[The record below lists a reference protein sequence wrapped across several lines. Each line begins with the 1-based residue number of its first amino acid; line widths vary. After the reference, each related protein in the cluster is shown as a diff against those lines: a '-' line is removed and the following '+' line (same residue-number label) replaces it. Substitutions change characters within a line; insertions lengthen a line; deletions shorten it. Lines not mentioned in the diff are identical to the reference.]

1 MAYIQSIRE
10 TGVIDVYFFVP
21 ITGKKVTL
29 VKVQS
34 LSSLLCQNLNNKKKT
49 YQEISSVANHHDG
62 FNVSIRMRA

>member
-1 MAYIQSIRE
+1 MAYIQSIRG

-29 VKVQS
+29 VKVS

-49 YQEISSVANHHDG
+49 YQKISVANHHDG

>member
-1 MAYIQSIRE
+1 MAYIQSIRG

-29 VKVQS
+29 VKVS

-49 YQEISSVANHHDG
+49 YQKISSVANHHDG

>member
-1 MAYIQSIRE
+1 MAYIQSIRG

-29 VKVQS
+29 VKVS